1 MNITVVK
8 NSRRTAVKL
17 FMVTLAM
24 FGFGYALV
32 PLYNVLCEITG
43 INGKTGTISSV
54 EASKLTVDS
63 SRVVTVEFD
72 TNINGELPWGFRP
85 AVNRVRV
92 RPGKVAEVLF
102 IVENKTDR
110 AITGQAIPSVA
121 PQQASLHFKK
131 TECFCFTNQTLA
143 PRERREMLVRFVVDS
158 DLPGSISTMTLSYTF
173 FQAPGENKTAQQTGN
188 EQTAMRAQ
196 TNI

>member
-1 MNITVVK
+1 MTTMVK
-8 NSRRTAVKL
+8 NSNRTAVKL
-17 FMVTLAM
+17 FVVTVAM

-32 PLYNVLCEITG
+32 PIYNIMCEITG
-43 INGKTGTISSV
+43 INGKTGTISSA
-54 EASKLTVDS
+54 EAGNLAVDS

-85 AVNRVRV
+85 AVNMVRV
-92 RPGKVAEVLF
+92 QPGEIADVLF

-110 AITGQAIPSVA
+110 EITGQAIPSVA

-131 TECFCFTNQTLA
+131 TECFCFTQQTLA

-173 FQAPGENKTAQQTGN
+173 FQAPGDNKTAQQTRN
-188 EQTAMRAQ
+188 EETAVRAQ